1 MIPIDNAATLEEVIQ
16 VLEETLDGEQ
26 LKRAKTFA
34 ALLFEYQD
42 EALEK
47 FIEEE
52 MGGKISEA
60 GRWIFI
66 RGFQEGT
73 SAYEDALEDTSPELR
88 QIGQEV
94 DELFEQVIDSKET
107 SGGDE

>member
-1 MIPIDNAATLEEVIQ
+1 
-16 VLEETLDGEQ
+16 
-26 LKRAKTFA
+26 
-34 ALLFEYQD
+34 
-42 EALEK
+42 
-47 FIEEE
+47 

-88 QIGQEV
+88 EIGQEV
-94 DELFEQVIDSKET
+94 DELFEQSINGKEKDSNGNEI
-107 SGGDE
+107 